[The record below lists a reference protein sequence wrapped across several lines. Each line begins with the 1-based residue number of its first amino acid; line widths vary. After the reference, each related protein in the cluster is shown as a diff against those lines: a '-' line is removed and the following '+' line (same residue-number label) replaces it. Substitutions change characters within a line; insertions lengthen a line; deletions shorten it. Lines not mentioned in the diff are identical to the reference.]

1 MLEKKLQGIKQSWM
15 CSYCEPV
22 T

>member
-1 MLEKKLQGIKQSWM
+1 MLEKKLQGIKQSLM